1 MNKVSNFEQC
11 FWDYFLYICLKQKL
25 IMKNYFK
32 TSLLIIF
39 LVIISCDDNSNKK
52 ETKSEKSSSSAMVSS
67 SESPIMSFDKTL
79 HDFGTI
85 QEGETVETIFTFTNT
100 GKSDLIIVDARG
112 SCGCTVPEYPK
123 NTPISPG
130 DSGKIRVSF
139 DSSNKPNMQQKTVTI
154 SANTDSGRETI
165 RIKALVQADPIKQK
179 QRDAAAAARAQQ
191 NN

>member
-1 MNKVSNFEQC
+1 
-11 FWDYFLYICLKQKL
+11 
-25 IMKNYFK
+25 MKNYFR
-32 TSLLIIF
+32 TYFLILF
-39 LVIISCDDNSNKK
+39 LFAFSCDSSSNKK
-52 ETKSEKSSSSAMVSS
+52 ETKSENIASSSMTSS

-85 QEGETVETIFTFTNT
+85 QEGETVETTFTFTNS

-123 NTPISPG
+123 NTPIPPG
-130 DSGKIRVSF
+130 ESGKIRVSF

-165 RIKALVQADPIKQK
+165 RIKALVQADPVKQK
-179 QRDAAAAARAQQ
+179 QRDAAAAARANQ

>member
-1 MNKVSNFEQC
+1 
-11 FWDYFLYICLKQKL
+11 
-25 IMKNYFK
+25 MKNYFR
-32 TSLLIIF
+32 TTFFIIF
-39 LVIISCDDNSNKK
+39 LTVISCDDNSNKK
-52 ETKSEKSSSSAMVSS
+52 EIKTENSSSSSMVSS

-85 QEGETVETIFTFTNT
+85 QEGETVETIFTFTNS

-123 NTPISPG
+123 NTPIPPG
-130 DSGKIRVSF
+130 ESGKIRVSF

-191 NN
+191 KN

>member
-1 MNKVSNFEQC
+1 
-11 FWDYFLYICLKQKL
+11 
-25 IMKNYFK
+25 MKNYFK
-32 TSLLIIF
+32 TYILIVSLF
-39 LVIISCDDNSNKK
+39 IISCDDSSNKK
-52 ETKSEKSSSSAMVSS
+52 ETKSDSTSSSSMISS
-67 SESPIMSFDKTL
+67 SESPVMSFDKTL

-85 QEGETVETIFTFTNT
+85 QEGETVETTFTFTNS

-123 NTPISPG
+123 NTPIPPG
-130 DSGKIRVSF
+130 ESGKIRVSF

-179 QRDAAAAARAQQ
+179 QRDAAAAARAKQ

>member
-1 MNKVSNFEQC
+1 
-11 FWDYFLYICLKQKL
+11 
-25 IMKNYFK
+25 MKNYFR
-32 TSLLIIF
+32 TYFLIVF
-39 LVIISCDDNSNKK
+39 LFAFSCDNSSNKK
-52 ETKSEKSSSSAMVSS
+52 ETKSENTASSSMTSS

-85 QEGETVETIFTFTNT
+85 QEGETVETIFTFTNS

-123 NTPISPG
+123 NTPIPPG
-130 DSGKIRVSF
+130 ESGKIRVSF

-165 RIKALVQADPIKQK
+165 RIKALVQADPVKQK
-179 QRDAAAAARAQQ
+179 QRDAAAAARANQ

>member
-1 MNKVSNFEQC
+1 
-11 FWDYFLYICLKQKL
+11 
-25 IMKNYFK
+25 
-32 TSLLIIF
+32 
-39 LVIISCDDNSNKK
+39 
-52 ETKSEKSSSSAMVSS
+52 
-67 SESPIMSFDKTL
+67 MSFDKTL

-123 NTPISPG
+123 NTPIPPG
-130 DSGKIRVSF
+130 EMGKIRVSF

>member
-1 MNKVSNFEQC
+1 MKY
-11 FWDYFLYICLKQKL
+11 YFYV
-25 IMKNYFK
+25 FFF
-32 TSLLIIF
+32 SF
-39 LVIISCDDNSNKK
+39 LFVAISCDDNSNKK
-52 ETKSEKSSSSAMVSS
+52 DTKSQNSSSSSVISS

-85 QEGETVETIFTFTNT
+85 QEGETVETIFTFTNS

-123 NTPISPG
+123 NTPIPPG
-130 DSGKIRVSF
+130 ESGKIRVSF
-139 DSSNKPNMQQKTVTI
+139 DSNNKPNMQQKTVTI

-165 RIKALVQADPIKQK
+165 RIKALVQADPVKQK
-179 QRDAAAAARAQQ
+179 QRDAAAAARAKQ